1 MHDAGLDDARA
12 ADPVER
18 LLEDSWESR
27 ADRASRREL
36 LGEFVAAVLF
46 LAVAIPLAVPAIA
59 AHNFDAGL
67 ACLLVALYALSTAT
81 PGR

>member
-18 LLEDSWESR
+18 LLEDSWEAR

-36 LGEFVAAVLF
+36 VGEFVAAVSF
-46 LAVAIPLAVPAIA
+46 LGLAVPFA
-59 AHNFDAGL
+59 APVDRL
-67 ACLLVALYALSTAT
+67 A
-81 PGR
+81 